1 MISSSNENIG
11 KEFMY
16 ILPIREQGKENIIDY
31 MIAIV
36 EIVKNSSEAVSI
48 IKVKKVIR
56 EELGNGI
63 YTYLEKI
70 GDTTGASNCYLYPI
84 TNKFRN

>member
-16 ILPIREQGKENIIDY
+16 ILPIREQGKENVIDY
-31 MIAIV
+31 IIAIV
-36 EIVKNSSEAVSI
+36 EIVKNDSETVSI

-63 YTYLEKI
+63 YTYLAKI
-70 GDTTGASNCYLYPI
+70 SQTTGASNCYLFPI
-84 TNKFRN
+84 TNKFN